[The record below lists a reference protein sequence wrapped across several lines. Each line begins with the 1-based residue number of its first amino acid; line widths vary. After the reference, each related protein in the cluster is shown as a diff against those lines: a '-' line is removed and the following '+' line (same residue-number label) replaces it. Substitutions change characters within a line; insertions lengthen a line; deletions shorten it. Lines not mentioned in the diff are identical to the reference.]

1 MIFLSALT
9 ASLSDLGFSRLT
21 PLPVGMLI
29 SVVHFLKLSFHPH
42 HQAKYKL
49 VLKTGKAEH
58 IRRDPGGKTLTRGFC
73 VISSLSH
80 WAFVGGQLRPRK
92 QDTPGLGGHASWILS
107 FCCLKPKWLIFSVV
121 SRGMRRCW
129 RPRSASARCHFTSSC
144 EGPACPHPQQ
154 PPCRVG
160 PAQIWLRVSS
170 SLGV

>member
-1 MIFLSALT
+1 
-9 ASLSDLGFSRLT
+9 
-21 PLPVGMLI
+21 MLI

-107 FCCLKPKWLIFSVV
+107 FCCLKPKRLIFSVV

-129 RPRSASARCHFTSSC
+129 RPRSASPRCHFTSSC

-154 PPCRVG
+154 PPRRAG
-160 PAQIWLRVSS
+160 PAQTWLRVSS
-170 SLGV
+170 SLSV